1 MSRGKKICQLL
12 FGTVDEFRE
21 CSAIF
26 NECPPAEVAKVTL
39 GQLRVLKAVYSL
51 SMDTK
56 DHPGIMLKH
65 LAAKINLTAGA
76 ASIIVDSLVKMK
88 LLDRLPDENDRR
100 AVKIRLSQLGAEHFE
115 RHFNYFS
122 STMEEI
128 ISRIP
133 EEELSAFEKVL
144 AKMQHGISSIL
155 ESGRKSA
162 K

>member
-1 MSRGKKICQLL
+1 MSRGKKICHLL
-12 FGTVDEFRE
+12 FGTADDFRD

-26 NECPPAEVAKVTL
+26 NECPPVEVAKATL
-39 GQLRVLKAVYSL
+39 GQLRVLKAVHSL
-51 SMDTK
+51 SMETK
-56 DHPGIMLKH
+56 DHPGIMLKQ

-88 LLDRLPDENDRR
+88 LLDRMPDENDRR
-100 AVKIRLSQLGAEHFE
+100 AVKIRLSRQGAELFE

-122 STMEEI
+122 NTMDEI

-133 EEELSAFEKVL
+133 EEELATFEKVL
-144 AKMQHGISSIL
+144 SRVQQEISTIL
-155 ESGRKSA
+155 ENGRKSG